1 MPTDPSSPEDPNPA
15 DPQFPNPTVPTHP
28 KDPKYPKPDNQEI
41 LKLKEEVNR
50 TITYY
55 AEIDGVKT
63 PISKEIPTQED
74 SVQFERKG
82 TVNLVT
88 GETTLGNWET
98 TKDNFDTVVPQP
110 TVVIEGK
117 EYTLS
122 TVAKVKE
129 GTPSV
134 LAGKKSVDGE
144 TVVAT
149 DDDLFYEVVY
159 TPVTPKQGNVVVEY
173 YDTEGNKIKEDVE
186 DTPKTDEGTD
196 YDTKEHKDQKI
207 VKNGVTYYYK
217 EVKNDSDS
225 ETGKVK
231 EGTTTVK
238 YVYEKAGNVNINY
251 VSTEGKVLQSPIKD
265 TVDGK
270 PGSTYN
276 ASENSTEKPS
286 TITTAEGKT
295 YRLVTSAGETIDG
308 SHKYDE
314 NGVSISSQ
322 SSPSQGIV
330 EAGVTKE
337 VTYIYE
343 EVPEAPVKRDDKAI
357 VIYRHVDAQGSV
369 VKELE
374 RTEEFAGKE

>member
-1 MPTDPSSPEDPNPA
+1 MFKTSNGTGKNYDGQEGVDTYYVDVTPYVVPVTPDKPLTPGGEVPTDPSSPEDPNPA

-173 YDTEGNKIKEDVE
+173 YDTE
-186 DTPKTDEGTD
+186 
-196 YDTKEHKDQKI
+196 
-207 VKNGVTYYYK
+207 
-217 EVKNDSDS
+217 
-225 ETGKVK
+225 
-231 EGTTTVK
+231 
-238 YVYEKAGNVNINY
+238 
-251 VSTEGKVLQSPIKD
+251 
-265 TVDGK
+265 
-270 PGSTYN
+270 
-276 ASENSTEKPS
+276 
-286 TITTAEGKT
+286 
-295 YRLVTSAGETIDG
+295 
-308 SHKYDE
+308 
-314 NGVSISSQ
+314 
-322 SSPSQGIV
+322 
-330 EAGVTKE
+330 VTKL
-337 VTYIYE
+337 
-343 EVPEAPVKRDDKAI
+343 KKM
-357 VIYRHVDAQGSV
+357 
-369 VKELE
+369 
-374 RTEEFAGKE
+374 